1 MRAAPQPAWRPVDR
15 AVGTGVARAIGDTAR
30 WFATVVSAYDR
41 AASVESAP
49 PTGCR
54 RIGCR
59 CPYVRLRQA
68 HSAGPKRTLS
78 DRKSVVSGQSVSV
91 RVYLGGRGIIQKKK
105 T

>member
-68 HSAGPKRTLS
+68 HSAGPKRNLRSEEHTSELQSLMRLS
-78 DRKSVVSGQSVSV
+78 YAVFC
-91 RVYLGGRGIIQKKK
+91 LKK
-105 T
+105 